1 MHTPENTPL
10 TRINLK
16 TQQMNECAKILIVD
30 DNPHNLQVL
39 ISILERLSYEIR
51 PALSGEIALAAMDT
65 FTPDLILL
73 DINMT
78 GIDGY
83 ETCRRL
89 KANERTQD
97 IPVIFISAKDGTDD
111 KLKAFQ
117 AGGVDYVTKPFQIDE
132 VLARVNTHIELN
144 LTKRNL
150 KNLLDERTNQLTQNE
165 VRHINLLNMLE
176 IGIVQNSADG
186 TIVFA
191 NPSAL
196 RLLGLSESSIYGKT
210 NTDAMWEV
218 IYEDGSP
225 FPVDSFPVS
234 IAFATGQAVRDVV
247 MGVYRPLTKDRVWLL
262 VSATPELDETGGIQH
277 IVCTFNDV
285 TERTIFKVN
294 LAESKQ
300 RLKMLVE
307 SAMDAIITLNESLCV
322 VLYNSAAATLFGV
335 SKDEAIGMSI
345 ECFMPQRFRDAHAGH
360 VHAFGQAGVTSRA
373 MGRLGQVMGLRANG
387 EEFAI
392 EASISQFDVEGE
404 KQYTIIMR
412 DISERRR
419 IESALQTSLAEKTGL
434 LNEVHHR
441 VKNNLQVITSLLRL
455 EAGRSDHGDTKA
467 VLTEMQA
474 RIRAMALLHES
485 LYRKGIFA
493 SIDLGTYLNQVVTQ
507 AFRAQLSRAGVVRLQ
522 LDLASV
528 QVSLDQAMPCGL
540 LVNEL
545 ISNCFKHAFPDE
557 HGGELKVA
565 LRQVEGTNQVHL
577 MVSDNGLGLPA
588 DFAEKIENSLGL
600 QLVSDLARQLGGKL
614 EVGEN
619 VMKENPESPSLE
631 AAHKTQFG
639 VTFAIDVIK
648 SSALS
653 VD

>member
-1 MHTPENTPL
+1 
-10 TRINLK
+10 
-16 TQQMNECAKILIVD
+16 MNECAKILIVD

-51 PALSGEIALAAMDT
+51 PALSGEIALAAIDT

-89 KANERTQD
+89 KAVHRTQD

-111 KLKAFQ
+111 KLMAFQ
-117 AGGVDYVTKPFQIDE
+117 AGGVDYVTKPFQIEE
-132 VLARVNTHIELN
+132 VLARVKTHIELN
-144 LTKRNL
+144 RTKRDL
-150 KNLLDERTNQLTQNE
+150 KNLLEERTDQLTQNE
-165 VRHINLLNMLE
+165 VRHLNLVNMLE
-176 IGIVQNSADG
+176 IGIVQHSADG

-196 RLLGLSESSIYGKT
+196 RLLGVSESNIYGKT
-210 NTDAMWEV
+210 NIDPMWDV

-225 FPVDSFPVS
+225 FPVDLYPVS
-234 IAFATGQAVRDVV
+234 MAFANGQAVRDVV
-247 MGVYRPLTKDRVWLL
+247 MGVYRPTTKDRVWLL
-262 VSATPELDETGGIQH
+262 VNATPELDEAGGIQH
-277 IVCTFNDV
+277 IVCTFNDI
-285 TERTIFKVN
+285 TERTIIKEN

-300 RLKMLVE
+300 RLKKLIE
-307 SAMDAIITLNESLCV
+307 SAMDAIITLDKSLCI
-322 VLYNSAAATLFGV
+322 VLYNSAAAMLFGV
-335 SKDEAIGMSI
+335 PKADAIGMSI
-345 ECFMPQRFRDAHAGH
+345 DRFMPQRFREAHAGH
-360 VHAFGQAGVTSRA
+360 VHAFGKAGVSSRA

-387 EEFAI
+387 EEFTI

-455 EAGRSDHGDTKA
+455 EAGRSDHVDTKA

-507 AFRAQLSRAGVVRLQ
+507 TFRAQLSRVGVVRLQ

-545 ISNCFKHAFPDE
+545 ISNCFKHAFSDE
-557 HGGELKVA
+557 RSGELKVA
-565 LRQVEGTNQVHL
+565 LQLVEGTNLVHL
-577 MVSDNGLGLPA
+577 LVSDNGLGLPA

-600 QLVSDLARQLGGKL
+600 QLVSDLAKQLGGQLTIGANTML
-614 EVGEN
+614 ETQKKQPDE
-619 VMKENPESPSLE
+619 L
-631 AAHKTQFG
+631 AHHTQFG
-639 VTFAIDVIK
+639 VTFAIDVTK
-648 SSALS
+648 LSALS
-653 VD
+653 VG